1 MLLTVLLLVAAAV
14 LLGVACLAL
23 WEFWNEAEVEGAAHV
38 LTATPARTPTPPT
51 LDRQQRIASRRAP
64 RRPQRPPTPIPPPE
78 LRRFPA
84 SYGPVDED
92 GQMGPA
98 TQQAW
103 ARMMLDAR
111 RGAGVPNHRH
121 SNRITRRLT
130 GPVRRPPA

>member
-1 MLLTVLLLVAAAV
+1 MLLTVLLLAAAAV
-14 LLGVACLAL
+14 LLGVAGLAL

-64 RRPQRPPTPIPPPE
+64 RRPPRPPTPIPPPE

-92 GQMGPA
+92 EDESDMETVMAFPTDYLRDEADGETVVVKA
-98 TQQAW
+98 EDYLYDDAH
-103 ARMMLDAR
+103 LDE
-111 RGAGVPNHRH
+111 
-121 SNRITRRLT
+121 
-130 GPVRRPPA
+130 